1 MSKNNK
7 YYRKGKMLSVLEKI
21 SLCALKSMTEAK
33 QIKGVLN
40 CLLENYAEE
49 NNEAV
54 VLINLFLKRLYLLQK
69 KQDVIA
75 RIADDMSA

>member
-1 MSKNNK
+1 MSA
-7 YYRKGKMLSVLEKI
+7 LEKI

-54 VLINLFLKRLYLLQK
+54 VLINLLLEKAVSIAK
-69 KQDVIA
+69 KSRMKLHELLMICQH
-75 RIADDMSA
+75 SSLC

>member
-1 MSKNNK
+1 MSA
-7 YYRKGKMLSVLEKI
+7 LDEI

-40 CLLENYAEE
+40 CLLENYAED

-54 VLINLFLKRLYLLQK
+54 ILINLLLEKTVSIVK
-69 KQDVIA
+69 KQDEIA
-75 RIADDMSA
+75 RIADNMSL

>member
-1 MSKNNK
+1 
-7 YYRKGKMLSVLEKI
+7 
-21 SLCALKSMTEAK
+21 MTEAK

-54 VLINLFLKRLYLLQK
+54 VLINLFLKRLHLLQK
-69 KQDVIA
+69 KQDEIA